1 MNEILG
7 YITDIAF
14 ILLLLT
20 LTALFG
26 LMIVQGGRRK

>member
-7 YITDIAF
+7 YMTDIAV
-14 ILLLLT
+14 ILLILT

-26 LMIVQGGRRK
+26 LMIVNGRRPK